1 MVALL
6 LHHRFPVYLTDVRT
20 GACTP
25 LQLAVEE
32 RHEDVVKLLVAS
44 GADIHLNHGL
54 GWTPW
59 EMAKG
64 DVKLQKLL
72 LPDSETLHESL

>member
-6 LHHRFPVYLTDVRT
+6 LRHRFPANLTDTRT
-20 GACTP
+20 AACTP

-32 RHEDVVKLLVAS
+32 RHGAVVELLIAS

-54 GWTPW
+54 GRTPG
-59 EMAKG
+59 EMAQG
-64 DVKLQKLL
+64 DVELQKLL
-72 LPDSETLHESL
+72 LPDS